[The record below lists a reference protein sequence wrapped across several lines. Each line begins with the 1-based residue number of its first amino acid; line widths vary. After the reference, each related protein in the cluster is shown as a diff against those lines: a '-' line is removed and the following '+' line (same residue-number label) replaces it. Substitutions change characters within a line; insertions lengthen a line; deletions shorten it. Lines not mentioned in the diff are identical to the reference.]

1 MAQAP
6 GKLMDVKVVIDRLQ
20 SLCNRIEK
28 IMTQLP
34 TSEDTLLAELDT
46 LMNQLQQTLMI
57 QTTREKGSLFLE
69 QATGRATSLKTRYH
83 YLMTKGMLRKKK
95 F

>member
-1 MAQAP
+1 MVAAP
-6 GKLMDVKVVIDRLQ
+6 SKLTDVKVIVDRLQ
-20 SLCNRIEK
+20 ALCARIEK

-34 TSEDTLLAELDT
+34 TSEDSLLAELDT

-57 QTTREKGSLFLE
+57 QTTREKGTLFLE
-69 QATGRATSLKTRYH
+69 QASGRATCLKTRYH
-83 YLMTKGMLRKKK
+83 YLMTKGKLRKKK